1 MVRDTTT
8 ETSGMPDYAALMADL
23 AVLRAEVTRLATQS
37 AAMASASGAAM
48 AEGFDQ
54 AVHDARRYAGR
65 KSSEADASIQQAVT
79 ANPYLAL
86 GIAAGIG
93 LLLGAMSRR

>member
-8 ETSGMPDYAALMADL
+8 ESSGMPDYATLMADL
-23 AVLRAEVTRLATQS
+23 AALRAEVTRLASQS
-37 AAMASASGAAM
+37 AAMASVGGAAL
-48 AEGFDQ
+48 AEGFDH

-65 KSSEADASIQQAVT
+65 KTSEADASIQQAVT
-79 ANPYLAL
+79 SNPYLAL

-93 LLLGAMSRR
+93 LLLGALSRR

>member
-1 MVRDTTT
+1 MVRDTNT
-8 ETSGMPDYAALMADL
+8 ESSGLPDYATLMADL
-23 AVLRAEVTRLATQS
+23 AVLRADVTRLASQT
-37 AAMASASGAAM
+37 AAMASVSGAAM

-54 AVHDARRYAGR
+54 AVHDARSYAGR

-93 LLLGAMSRR
+93 LLLGALSRR